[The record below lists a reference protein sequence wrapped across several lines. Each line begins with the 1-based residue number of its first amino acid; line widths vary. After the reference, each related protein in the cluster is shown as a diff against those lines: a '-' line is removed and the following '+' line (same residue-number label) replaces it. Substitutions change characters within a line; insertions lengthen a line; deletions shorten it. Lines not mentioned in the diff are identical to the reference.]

1 MITTST
7 IWTRS
12 SGRRKLAP
20 KSQLP
25 AAQSSHVRDVIWIQM
40 WVCTK
45 QDRDFSRQ
53 LPRVLWLLPPE
64 NLLLWQ
70 GTAAF
75 SCCHHA
81 LLREEF
87 HPEQGHNLHL
97 GKVFQD
103 GCVFFVWLFVVV
115 VLIEKSYVLTKL
127 KCLTRVCFLRHSQ
140 LTYCGRFVFDG
151 VPGLISVTVQHRVHN
166 RIHFVIADTATAFL
180 VEREGSGCQSAT
192 FLECLS
198 HASFFSFFLF
208 L

>member
-1 MITTST
+1 MQV
-7 IWTRS
+7 
-12 SGRRKLAP
+12 G
-20 KSQLP
+20 
-25 AAQSSHVRDVIWIQM
+25 
-40 WVCTK
+40 TK
-45 QDRDFSRQ
+45 QDRLQQAASMCSLTLATRKTTAVARDSCF
-53 LPRVLWLLPPE
+53 
-64 NLLLWQ
+64 LLLSPCFAQ
-70 GTAAF
+70 RGI
-75 SCCHHA
+75 
-81 LLREEF
+81 EF

-115 VLIEKSYVLTKL
+115 VLIEKSYVLTQL

>member
-20 KSQLP
+20 KSQPP
-25 AAQSSHVRDVIWIQM
+25 AAQSSHVRDASVYQAGQRLQQAASTCPLTLATRKTAAVACDSCFLLLSPCFAQRGIPSWAR
-40 WVCTK
+40 TRLAFRK
-45 QDRDFSRQ
+45 GFSR
-53 LPRVLWLLPPE
+53 WL
-64 NLLLWQ
+64 
-70 GTAAF
+70 
-75 SCCHHA
+75 
-81 LLREEF
+81 
-87 HPEQGHNLHL
+87 
-97 GKVFQD
+97 
-103 GCVFFVWLFVVV
+103 CVFCLVVVV
-115 VLIEKSYVLTKL
+115 VLIEKSYILTKL
-127 KCLTRVCFLRHSQ
+127 NCLTRVCFLRHSQ